1 MDVYDFIF
9 ENSFYQTTIGNRNI
23 ALVHIDNRMM
33 LCVEDRE
40 SECEN
45 EYFTY
50 LIKRNFEEEISEIL
64 SENFGIEIRFC
75 EQCGKPF
82 DAGYTVDCGW
92 WYCCEECFDEA
103 MDDDYGEGN
112 WRPTDT
118 EGIYGGFYEF
128 LDKSNNTWEDT
139 GIYYTEWN

>member
-1 MDVYDFIF
+1 MNVYDFIF
-9 ENSFYQTTIGNRNI
+9 ENSFYQTKIGNRNI

-33 LCVEDRE
+33 LCVEDTK
-40 SECEN
+40 SAYEN

-50 LIKRNFEEEISEIL
+50 MIKRNFEEEISEIL

-92 WYCCEECFDEA
+92 WYCCEECLEDVMNA
-103 MDDDYGEGN
+103 DYGEGK
-112 WRPTDT
+112 WRITDD
-118 EGIYGGFYEF
+118 EGDLGGYYEF
-128 LDKSNNTWEDT
+128 LNTNNMWEDT
-139 GIYYTEWN
+139 GIFYTEWN